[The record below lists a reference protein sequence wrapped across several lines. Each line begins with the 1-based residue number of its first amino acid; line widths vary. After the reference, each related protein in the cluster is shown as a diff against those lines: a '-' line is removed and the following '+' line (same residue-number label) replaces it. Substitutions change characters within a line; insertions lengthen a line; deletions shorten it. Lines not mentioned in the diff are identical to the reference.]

1 MSESCAP
8 APPLP
13 GGLRIAVLGAES
25 TGKTTLAGDI
35 ARTLRRLGQPLTLV
49 DEALRRWCDRHGRTP
64 SCGEQQLI
72 AQEQAN
78 AVLAA
83 PAGHVVVADTTP
95 LQTAA
100 YSELYF
106 GDHSLTPGGLQHQGL
121 YHLTLLTA
129 LDLPWVADGL
139 QRDGPQWRGPV
150 DQRLR
155 TLLAD
160 AGLPFRVIYGEG
172 NLRLEAALSAI
183 FTIAKCDLSALGIDQ
198 FEEKNRS
205 PAAAGRPWQSL
216 CECCG
221 DPDCERRLFR
231 ALTHGD

>member
-1 MSESCAP
+1 MSETCAP

-25 TGKTTLAGDI
+25 TGKTTLAEDI
-35 ARTLRRLGQPLTLV
+35 ARTLRGRGQPLTLV

-64 SCGEQQLI
+64 SAGEQQLI

-83 PAGHVVVADTTP
+83 PTGHVVVADTTP

-106 GDHSLTPGGLQHQGL
+106 GDRSLTPSGLHHQRL

-155 TLLAD
+155 TLLVSN
-160 AGLPFRVIYGEG
+160 GLPFRVIYGEG
-172 NLRLEAALSAI
+172 NRRLEAALSAI
-183 FTIAKCDLSALGIDQ
+183 FIIAKSDLFAMGIDR
-198 FEEKNRS
+198 FEQKSRS
-205 PAAAGRPWQSL
+205 PAAVGRPWQSR

-231 ALTHGD
+231 TLIDGN

>member
-1 MSESCAP
+1 MDNRGTRPSAP
-8 APPLP
+8 GP
-13 GGLRIAVLGAES
+13 G
-25 TGKTTLAGDI
+25 AG
-35 ARTLRRLGQPLTLV
+35 TLRPL
-49 DEALRRWCDRHGRTP
+49 RT
-64 SCGEQQLI
+64 
-72 AQEQAN
+72 
-78 AVLAA
+78 VLAA

-198 FEEKNRS
+198 FEQKNRS

-231 ALTHGD
+231 ALTRGD